1 MGSIFLTGASG
12 YIGGQV
18 LNELLKSSPGRPI
31 TLLLRDEKKANLI
44 SDKFSQVNVVIGD
57 LDDGDLFERE
67 ASRASIVLRKTGF
80 PLVDCRGPLLTIKI
94 DLAATGHLKSVQSI
108 HRGLK
113 KRQSSEPAYWIQVS
127 GASALAVAEFTS
139 PSFSPGSASSDVI
152 DDIEDA
158 SKFIK
163 LLRDHKVRAVD
174 NYILDVGSQESTI
187 ETALVF
193 PPIIYGVGEGVV
205 NQRSIQIPELARV
218 TLEKGHGVRVG
229 PGLSRW
235 GNVHIRD
242 LGRLFGALVEAAA
255 KPKGDSKLWNDDGIY
270 LTGVGEI
277 PFGEI
282 SAKVAHAAV
291 EQGFNT
297 KDTVEEL
304 QKADADAALP
314 HGSIMYGTNA
324 RSKSRRAREYLGWTP
339 REDSLEEDI
348 PKTVAIE
355 AKRRGN

>member
-1 MGSIFLTGASG
+1 MKCAFLIDRRTLRSI
-12 YIGGQV
+12 I
-18 LNELLKSSPGRPI
+18 
-31 TLLLRDEKKANLI
+31 
-44 SDKFSQVNVVIGD
+44 
-57 LDDGDLFERE
+57 
-67 ASRASIVLRKTGF
+67 
-80 PLVDCRGPLLTIKI
+80 
-94 DLAATGHLKSVQSI
+94 
-108 HRGLK
+108 
-113 KRQSSEPAYWIQVS
+113 AYWIQVS

-139 PSFSPGSASSDVI
+139 PSFSPGSASSEVI

-277 PFGEI
+277 VSSQILRDEYFLATANIPF
-282 SAKVAHAAV
+282 
-291 EQGFNT
+291 
-297 KDTVEEL
+297 
-304 QKADADAALP
+304 
-314 HGSIMYGTNA
+314 
-324 RSKSRRAREYLGWTP
+324 
-339 REDSLEEDI
+339 
-348 PKTVAIE
+348 
-355 AKRRGN
+355 

>member
-18 LNELLKSSPGRPI
+18 LNEIIQNSPDQPI
-31 TLLLRDEKKANLI
+31 TLLLRDEHKAKLI
-44 SDKFSQVNVVIGD
+44 RDKFKKVNVVIGD
-57 LDDGDLFERE
+57 LDDDDLLERE
-67 ASRASIVLRKTGF
+67 ASKASIVLH
-80 PLVDCRGPLLTIKI
+80 
-94 DLAATGHLKSVQSI
+94 LASAGHLKSVQSI

-113 KRQSSEPAYWIQVS
+113 KRQASEPAYWIQVS
-127 GASALAVAEFTS
+127 GASALAAAELAS
-139 PSFSPGSASSDVI
+139 PSFSPGSGSSDVF

-163 LLRDHKVRAVD
+163 LLRDHKTRAVD
-174 NYILDVGSQESTI
+174 NYILYVGSQEPSI

-193 PPIIYGVGEGVV
+193 PPIIYGVGEGVT

-218 TLEKGHGVRVG
+218 TLERGHGVRVG
-229 PGLSRW
+229 PGLNKW

-242 LGRLFGALVEAAA
+242 LGRLFGALVDATS
-255 KPKGDSKLWNDDGIY
+255 KPKSDFKLWNKDGLY

-277 PFGEI
+277 SFGEI
-282 SAKVAHAAV
+282 SEKVARTAV

-304 QKADADAALP
+304 HKPDIDTVLP
-314 HGSIMYGTNA
+314 HGSVIYGTNA
-324 RSKSRRAREYLGWTP
+324 RSKARRAREHLGWTP
-339 REDSLEEDI
+339 REESLEADI
-348 PKTVAIE
+348 PNTVAIE
-355 AKRRGN
+355 AKRRQN

>member
-1 MGSIFLTGASG
+1 MKCA
-12 YIGGQV
+12 V
-18 LNELLKSSPGRPI
+18 LIYRW
-31 TLLLRDEKKANLI
+31 TLI
-44 SDKFSQVNVVIGD
+44 SI
-57 LDDGDLFERE
+57 
-67 ASRASIVLRKTGF
+67 I
-80 PLVDCRGPLLTIKI
+80 
-94 DLAATGHLKSVQSI
+94 
-108 HRGLK
+108 
-113 KRQSSEPAYWIQVS
+113 AYWIQVS

-139 PSFSPGSASSDVI
+139 PSFSPGSASSEVI

-242 LGRLFGALVEAAA
+242 LGRLFGALVEAAT

-277 PFGEI
+277 VSSQVLRANLCLQPLI
-282 SAKVAHAAV
+282 SLFSLLVIYRPRLLTQLLSRASTRRTLLRSCKKQMPMLLSPMVPSCTVPMLDPSLDVQENTLDGRLVRTPWKKISPRQLQSKHREGGIRSSGV
-291 EQGFNT
+291 CIEQT
-297 KDTVEEL
+297 
-304 QKADADAALP
+304 
-314 HGSIMYGTNA
+314 
-324 RSKSRRAREYLGWTP
+324 
-339 REDSLEEDI
+339 
-348 PKTVAIE
+348 
-355 AKRRGN
+355 

>member
-1 MGSIFLTGASG
+1 MKCALPFYRRALTS
-12 YIGGQV
+12 
-18 LNELLKSSPGRPI
+18 
-31 TLLLRDEKKANLI
+31 
-44 SDKFSQVNVVIGD
+44 
-57 LDDGDLFERE
+57 
-67 ASRASIVLRKTGF
+67 
-80 PLVDCRGPLLTIKI
+80 TI
-94 DLAATGHLKSVQSI
+94 
-108 HRGLK
+108 
-113 KRQSSEPAYWIQVS
+113 AYWIQVS

-139 PSFSPGSASSDVI
+139 PSFSPGSASSEII

-193 PPIIYGVGEGVV
+193 PPIIHGVGEGVV

-242 LGRLFGALVEAAA
+242 LGRLFGALVEAAT

-277 PFGEI
+277 VSFQMIRDKYFLATANIPFQPFGEI

-291 EQGFNT
+291 EQGLNT
-297 KDTVEEL
+297 KDSVEEL

-324 RSKSRRAREYLGWTP
+324 RSKSRRATEYLGWTP
-339 REDSLEEDI
+339 REHSLEEDI

-355 AKRRGN
+355 AKRRGT

>member
-1 MGSIFLTGASG
+1 MGKSPGAKCS

-18 LNELLKSSPGRPI
+18 LDELVKSSPERPI
-31 TLLLRDEKKANLI
+31 TLLLRDEKKAKLI
-44 SDKFSQVNVVIGD
+44 SDKLSQVNVAIGD
-57 LDDGDLFERE
+57 LDDGDLIEQE
-67 ASRASIVLRKTGF
+67 ASKASIVLH
-80 PLVDCRGPLLTIKI
+80 
-94 DLAATGHLKSVQSI
+94 LAATGHLKSVQSI

-113 KRQSSEPAYWIQVS
+113 KRQYSEPAYWIQVS

-139 PSFSPGSASSDVI
+139 PSFSPGSASSEVI

-163 LLRDHKVRAVD
+163 LLREHKVRAVD
-174 NYILDVGSQESTI
+174 NYILDVGSQESSI

-205 NQRSIQIPELARV
+205 NQRSVQVPDLARV
-218 TLEKGHGVRVG
+218 TLEKGYGVRVG
-229 PGLSRW
+229 LGLSRW

-242 LGRLFGALVEAAA
+242 LGRLFGALVEATA

-270 LTGVGEI
+270 LTGVGEM

-304 QKADADAALP
+304 QRAEADAALP

-324 RSKSRRAREYLGWTP
+324 RSKSRRAREYLGWSP
-339 REDSLEEDI
+339 LEDSLEEDI
-348 PKTVAIE
+348 PKIVAVE
-355 AKRRGN
+355 AERRGT